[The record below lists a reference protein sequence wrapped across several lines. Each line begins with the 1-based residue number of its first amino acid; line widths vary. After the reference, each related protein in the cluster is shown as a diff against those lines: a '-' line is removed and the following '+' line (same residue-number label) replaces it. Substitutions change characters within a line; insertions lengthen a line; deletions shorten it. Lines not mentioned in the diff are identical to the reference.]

1 MAILTWSMLLYERM
15 CLEIMEANA
24 KWNITEDEKRKY
36 INALAEELPSL
47 RAKVGVPQDELAKII
62 GVSRQTYGDVERRAK
77 IMSWSTFLSL
87 ILFFDGHSA
96 THDFLRSLPAF
107 PYELFSRFNDGINPG
122 DFDLNKIIGIT
133 DENLF
138 SKLDE
143 QAIYTIRTL
152 LMVEYARCTKLSS
165 ETVIKSF
172 DGRLLNMQ
180 VSQKDILIR
189 ETLHRIRGF
198 YQ

>member
-1 MAILTWSMLLYERM
+1 M
-15 CLEIMEANA
+15 EIMEANA

-87 ILFFDGHSA
+87 ILFFDGNSA

-107 PYELFSRFNDGINPG
+107 PYELLTRFNDGINPG

-143 QAIYTIRTL
+143 QAIYTIRTV

>member
-1 MAILTWSMLLYERM
+1 M
-15 CLEIMEANA
+15 EIMEANA